1 MDASDLKCLRSDSC
15 RYELISGS
23 VENRPF
29 KSGLCGSIA
38 NKLLSLLNSHV
49 DSKCLGSI
57 FTSGTGFLIETNPDT
72 VRAPDGA
79 FVKQDRW
86 EQLDET
92 EGFLEL
98 APDLA
103 IEVVSPSDSFS
114 YIESK
119 AQMWLE
125 SGTRAVVI
133 VDPSDNSVRMYR
145 NQSNIDVF
153 RIGDNVD
160 VSDVVSGWSFD
171 VADLF

>member
-1 MDASDLKCLRSDSC
+1 MMSPAGGKHGR
-15 RYELISGS
+15 
-23 VENRPF
+23 
-29 KSGLCGSIA
+29 IA
-38 NKLLSLLNSHV
+38 QRINKLLANHV
-49 DSKCLGSI
+49 DENNLGVS
-57 FTSGTGFLIETNPDT
+57 FAAETGFLIETNPDT

-86 EQLDET
+86 DQLDET

-125 SGTRAVVI
+125 SGTRAVVV
-133 VDPSDNSVRMYR
+133 VDPSDNSVRVYR
-145 NQSNIDVF
+145 NQSIIDVF

>member
-1 MDASDLKCLRSDSC
+1 ML
-15 RYELISGS
+15 
-23 VENRPF
+23 PF
-29 KSGLCGSIA
+29 GGKHGRIA
-38 NKLLSLLNSHV
+38 QRINKFLANHV
-49 DSKCLGSI
+49 DESNLGVS
-57 FTSGTGFLIETNPDT
+57 FAAETGFLIETNPDT

-79 FVKQDRW
+79 FIKQDRW

-125 SGTRAVVI
+125 SGTRAVVV
-133 VDPSDNSVRMYR
+133 VDPSDNSVRVYR